1 MSNKESTFTK
11 SSRPTVLA
19 GITVKVHTA
28 CGNMYVQMNWY
39 KGKLFEVFATLGH
52 SGGCA
57 ACQSEALTRSI
68 TLGLRY
74 GLPYDE
80 YFNELRGIQCPT
92 PIAFPKKE
100 RVLSCPDAIGKALSE
115 YGKLTIDELIGILH
129 DANGG
134 SNSTKSLEQTKID
147 EESEAMAVIES
158 LREERERLKL

>member
-1 MSNKESTFTK
+1 MSKEPTSAKAT
-11 SSRPTVLA
+11 RPTVLV
-19 GITVKVHTA
+19 GVTVKVRTS

-74 GLPYDE
+74 GLPYEE
-80 YFNELRGIQCPT
+80 YFSELRGIQCPM
-92 PIAFPKKE
+92 PIAFPKKD
-100 RVLSCPDAIGKALSE
+100 RILSCPDAIGKALSE
-115 YGKLTIDELIGILH
+115 YGKLTIDELIGVLH
-129 DANGG
+129 EANGG
-134 SNSTKSLEQTKID
+134 SNPMKSPEQAEID
-147 EESEAMAVIES
+147 DESEAMAKIES